1 MKTILK
7 YAGNK
12 HRIMPSIVTNFGNM
26 ANVKRYF
33 EPFCGSLGSAL
44 NSNISKEIEMFLSD
58 INVEII
64 ELYEEIK
71 KSPINLENLVNSFP
85 SDETGYYEIRNW
97 DRHPNWPENKTQI
110 ERAAR
115 TLYLN
120 KRGFNGLYRKNKK
133 GFFTASWNKNLNPQ
147 KIDVLNHSDF
157 INFINQNNIKIS
169 CLGWEDAI
177 KNCGKN
183 DLIYADPPYVDLKDH
198 KKSFSGYV
206 GNFEWEE
213 QIRLRNTLIELSKK
227 GAHVVVSNSWCEQ
240 TIELYKDW
248 NISEIK
254 APRLMSSKSSSRGSI
269 SELVAWI

>member
-12 HRIMPSIVTNFGNM
+12 HRIMQSITNYFGDTTTI
-26 ANVKRYF
+26 KRYF

-44 NSNISKEIEMFLSD
+44 NSNISSKTEMLLTDF
-58 INVEII
+58 NVEII
-64 ELYEEIK
+64 ELYDEIK
-71 KSPINLENLVNSFP
+71 KSPINLENLVNSFS
-85 SDETGYYEIRNW
+85 SDEAGYYAIRDW
-97 DRHPNWPENKTQI
+97 DRHPDWPKNKTQI

-147 KIDVLNHSDF
+147 KIDILSHYDF
-157 INFINQNNIKIS
+157 ISFINQSNVKIS
-169 CLGWEDAI
+169 CLKWDEAI
-177 KNCGKN
+177 KSCGEN
-183 DLIYADPPYVDLKDH
+183 DLVYADPPYVDLKDH
-198 KKSFSGYV
+198 KKSFSGYI

-213 QIRLRNTLIELSKK
+213 QIKLRDALVKLSKK
-227 GAHVVVSNSWCEQ
+227 GTRVVISNSWCEQ
-240 TIELYKDW
+240 TIELYKNW
-248 NISEIK
+248 NIAEIK
-254 APRLMSSKSSSRGSI
+254 ASRLMSSKSSSRGSI